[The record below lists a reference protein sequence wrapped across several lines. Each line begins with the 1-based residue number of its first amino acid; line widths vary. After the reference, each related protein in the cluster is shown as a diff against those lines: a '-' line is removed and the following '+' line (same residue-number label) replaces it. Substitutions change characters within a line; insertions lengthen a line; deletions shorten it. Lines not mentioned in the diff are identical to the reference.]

1 MRKILALAAIL
12 ASAACDQR
20 AAITELARC
29 SRELGSADQRM
40 AQAQAAQAAAER
52 RTQVLEEEVRGLR
65 QELAAARSGG
75 GAAPAAAPQGEA
87 LAEAPPLAPPAPE
100 PAAGKRGGLR
110 VGLSLH
116 GQNDERWVKDKLT
129 MLAEAKRRGID
140 LRVQVGD
147 QTAEKQQAQCE
158 DLFAQGIK
166 VLILSAQDATA
177 AAAIIDKANKAGV
190 QVICYDRL
198 VLNSLH
204 DYYYLSFDSVKVGE
218 LQGENLARRVP
229 KGNYVFLRG
238 DTRDNNARLVFE
250 GQMKALKPLID
261 RGAISVVL
269 DESVPN
275 WSAEGAQ
282 QRCEKVIAAGT
293 RVDAVASSNDQM
305 AGGCVKAL
313 EAHGL
318 AGKVPVTG
326 QDAELAAAIRVL
338 QGTQSMTVLKDTR
351 DLGKR
356 AIEMAELLAR
366 GKPVATGQ
374 TVSNNKRQ
382 VKAVLLTPYLIDKEN
397 LDQRLV
403 QTGYLNRAAVY
414 RK

>member
-1 MRKILALAAIL
+1 MRKILAISVIL
-12 ASAACDQR
+12 ALTACDQGT
-20 AAITELARC
+20 AIIELARC
-29 SRELGSADQRM
+29 NRELGGADQRI

-52 RTQVLEEEVRGLR
+52 KTQVLEEEVRGLQ
-65 QELAAARSGG
+65 QELASARARGT
-75 GAAPAAAPQGEA
+75 AAAAPLPEA
-87 LAEAPPLAPPAPE
+87 PAEAAPLPLLAPE
-100 PAAGKRGGLR
+100 PAGGKRGGLR

-129 MLAEAKRRGID
+129 MLAEARKRGID

-147 QTAEKQQAQCE
+147 QTAERQLAQCE

-177 AAAIIDKANKAGV
+177 AATIIDKAARAGV

-198 VLNSLH
+198 VLNSPH

-218 LQGENLARRVP
+218 FQGETLARRVP

-238 DTRDNNARLVFE
+238 DTRDNNAKLVYE
-250 GQMKALKPLID
+250 GQLKALKPLID
-261 RGAISVVL
+261 RGAITVVL

-275 WSAEGAQ
+275 WAAEGAQ
-282 QRCEKVIAAGT
+282 QRCEKAVASGV

-326 QDAELAAAIRVL
+326 QDAELAAAVRVL
-338 QGTQSMTVLKDTR
+338 QGTQAMTVLKDTR

-356 AIEMAELLAR
+356 AIEMADLLAKGR
-366 GKPVATGQ
+366 PVSTTQ
-374 TVSNNKRQ
+374 SVSNGKRQ

>member
-1 MRKILALAAIL
+1 MRKTLAVAVILALAA
-12 ASAACDQR
+12 CDQHV
-20 AAITELARC
+20 AITELARC
-29 SRELGSADQRM
+29 NRELGGADQRI

-52 RTQVLEEEVRGLR
+52 RTQVLEEEARALR
-65 QELAAARSGG
+65 QELAAVRTG
-75 GAAPAAAPQGEA
+75 GATAAAPQ
-87 LAEAPPLAPPAPE
+87 AESQADAAPAPLPAPE

-129 MLAEAKRRGID
+129 MLAEARKRGID

-147 QTAEKQQAQCE
+147 QTAERQLAQCE

-166 VLILSAQDATA
+166 VLILSAQDATGA
-177 AAAIIDKANKAGV
+177 ATIIDKASKAGV

-198 VLNSLH
+198 VLNSPH

-218 LQGENLARRVP
+218 FMGETLARKMP

-238 DTRDNNARLVFE
+238 DTRDNNARLVYE

-261 RGAISVVL
+261 KGAINVVL
-269 DESVPN
+269 DESIPN
-275 WSAEGAQ
+275 WTAEGAQ
-282 QRCEKVIAAGT
+282 QRCEKAIASGV

-318 AGKVPVTG
+318 AGKVPITG

-356 AIEMAELLAR
+356 AIEMADLLAR
-366 GKPVATGQ
+366 GKQVTTTQ
-374 TVSNNKRQ
+374 TVNNNKRQ
-382 VKAVLLTPYLIDKEN
+382 VKAVLLTPYLIDKDN
-397 LDQRLV
+397 LDQRLI
-403 QTGYLNRAAVY
+403 QTGYLNKAAVY